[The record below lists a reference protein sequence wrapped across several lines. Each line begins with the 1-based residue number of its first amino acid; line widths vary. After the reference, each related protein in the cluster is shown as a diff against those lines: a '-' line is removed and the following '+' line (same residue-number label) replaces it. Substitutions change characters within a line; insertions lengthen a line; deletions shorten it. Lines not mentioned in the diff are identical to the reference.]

1 MLFFSLLV
9 GQDFQ
14 YELNIKAIDKNSDYW
29 FLRNN
34 NNGTDLNNFQLKS
47 SFSINKKNTSYI
59 INVTSPANKES
70 SINKVQFNETYIKHN
85 ITKNTFIKVGRYYRD
100 FSNYLNDD
108 LSTGSM
114 LISNNAQPMPKLGL
128 VSNYNFE
135 KNEDIFINYGIS
147 HAVFDKNEYYTE
159 SPFLHEKF
167 IYINIIKNKFL
178 LGLGIVHEAMWAG
191 STKELGKQPKT
202 FKDFLK
208 VFISDDGDKKS
219 YEQHANAL
227 GNHLGIWDFY
237 IIKNNEKRVIKFYY
251 QHFFE
256 DTSSFRFKN
265 KWDGLWGLELTNY
278 IPNTNILIEFIDTSN
293 CCEDPPYQYDFYYW
307 NYEYTSGWKY
317 KNYILG
323 NPFVNDTAKWNA
335 ELDNGMELDQIAYF
349 GIDGKAKKINYN
361 IRYAKEL
368 LRRKDEYVF
377 FEVGKE
383 FNERNYLS
391 IFLTNNNKNY
401 TGGLNYNIK
410 F

>member
-237 IIKNNEKRVIKFYY
+237 IIKNNEERVIKFYY

-349 GIDGKAKKINYN
+349 GIDGKVKKINYN

>member
-70 SINKVQFNETYIKHN
+70 SISKVQFNETYIKHN

-237 IIKNNEKRVIKFYY
+237 IIKNNEERVIKFYY

-307 NYEYTSGWKY
+307 NYEYTSGWRY

>member
-237 IIKNNEKRVIKFYY
+237 IIKNNEERVIKFYY

-307 NYEYTSGWKY
+307 NYEYTSGWRY